1 MLSISWIYEAI
12 GGNWWQLVA
21 ILGMKLERKVGMSLE
36 RSEKT
41 FEGSGGI
48 YSR

>member
-1 MLSISWIYEAI
+1 M
-12 GGNWWQLVA
+12 A

-36 RSEKT
+36 RSEET
-41 FEGSGGI
+41 SEGLGVI